1 MSAESNNL
9 DMFTYHR
16 TVHYHETDKMGIT
29 HHSNYIKWLE
39 EARIFLL
46 DSIGLS
52 FRKMEDDG
60 IVSPV
65 VGINIEYKHP
75 TTYSDLIE
83 IDIDIAKYTGVKI
96 IFEYTIRNATANTI
110 AAIATSTHCFVKDGR
125 ICALTRDA
133 SEYDSLIKKV
143 LQGQLPSDE

>member
-9 DMFTYHR
+9 AMFTYHR

-29 HHSNYIKWLE
+29 HHSNYIKWME

-60 IVSPV
+60 IMSPV

-83 IDIDIAKYTGVKI
+83 IDIAIAKYTGVQI
-96 IFEYTIRNATANTI
+96 IFDYTIRDTTTNTI
-110 AAIATSTHCFVKDGR
+110 AATANSKHCFVKDGR
-125 ICALTRDA
+125 ICVLTRSA